1 MRDVRD
7 ERRQAPAPAPAP
19 APPPPAAIPRAVSD
33 ASSVASGG
41 GAPESPS
48 IRHAKHPDE
57 KKEKEDPGTGVG
69 SSSSKDADADAAK
82 AAAKAAKEARKAAH
96 LAARGEGGEA
106 PPKKPALTRAERRA
120 QQEAQKA
127 AKEERRRA
135 ERGGPDLAKKGGHQ
149 GGGGRRDGDAASESS
164 KAGGA
169 ARDSGSGLGDSKLA
183 GDGSA
188 AADGGIAAKG
198 GSLSSAANDPDDPH
212 AGGPSARQA
221 QRAERARL
229 AASAKRGARPGGGAR
244 FADRF
249 SHLRSRRRLVD
260 LGDFSPHEPAAE
272 RANNSGSAFDPDASA
287 SNPASRSHA
296 AGQTLSVTDP
306 HPAVTALA
314 RRYADGTVSGGSA
327 RAAALLATLKE
338 VISDFDPPAGAKY
351 AHALTAR
358 VNAVVHVVNTAR
370 PMAASMGAAVKSL
383 KTFLARASEDAE
395 FEGDAGSA
403 MGSSG
408 AGATMSSSP
417 RAKTLKHLEYFEQ
430 EKIVRAGDA
439 IADYGAAEIAD
450 GDVVLTHGASRNAL
464 RVLTRAKTAL
474 GRDFLVAVVGGR
486 PRVGESLR
494 TLKAL
499 LRAGIDCAYCDFT
512 GAAHALA
519 PRREGGLGAT
529 KVLVGA
535 ACVTANGAI
544 ASRLGTATLA
554 ALAKERGVP
563 VYVVAETCKFQD
575 RIQLDAASANELGDP
590 RDLTRVSDLT
600 KGGLGELSE
609 PMRGAAAGGPAGDDA
624 AGEGSGSGGRLAAL
638 NLEYDLSPAGFVRA
652 IVCESGLVTPADVPS
667 FLR

>member
-1 MRDVRD
+1 M
-7 ERRQAPAPAPAP
+7 
-19 APPPPAAIPRAVSD
+19 
-33 ASSVASGG
+33 
-41 GAPESPS
+41 
-48 IRHAKHPDE
+48 
-57 KKEKEDPGTGVG
+57 
-69 SSSSKDADADAAK
+69 
-82 AAAKAAKEARKAAH
+82 
-96 LAARGEGGEA
+96 
-106 PPKKPALTRAERRA
+106 
-120 QQEAQKA
+120 
-127 AKEERRRA
+127 
-135 ERGGPDLAKKGGHQ
+135 
-149 GGGGRRDGDAASESS
+149 
-164 KAGGA
+164 
-169 ARDSGSGLGDSKLA
+169 
-183 GDGSA
+183 
-188 AADGGIAAKG
+188 
-198 GSLSSAANDPDDPH
+198 
-212 AGGPSARQA
+212 
-221 QRAERARL
+221 
-229 AASAKRGARPGGGAR
+229 
-244 FADRF
+244 
-249 SHLRSRRRLVD
+249 D

-287 SNPASRSHA
+287 SNPAARSHA

-403 MGSSG
+403 TGSSGSSG
-408 AGATMSSSP
+408 AAMSSP

-474 GRDFLVAVVGGR
+474 GRDFRVAVVGGR
-486 PRVGESLR
+486 PRVGESLK

-535 ACVTANGAI
+535 ACVTANGATV
-544 ASRLGTATLA
+544 SRLGTATLA

-590 RDLTRVSDLT
+590 RDLTRVSDLS

-609 PMRGAAAGGPAGDDA
+609 PMRGAAAGGPAGGDDA
-624 AGEGSGSGGRLAAL
+624 GEGSGGRLAAL

>member
-1 MRDVRD
+1 M
-7 ERRQAPAPAPAP
+7 
-19 APPPPAAIPRAVSD
+19 
-33 ASSVASGG
+33 
-41 GAPESPS
+41 
-48 IRHAKHPDE
+48 
-57 KKEKEDPGTGVG
+57 
-69 SSSSKDADADAAK
+69 
-82 AAAKAAKEARKAAH
+82 
-96 LAARGEGGEA
+96 
-106 PPKKPALTRAERRA
+106 
-120 QQEAQKA
+120 
-127 AKEERRRA
+127 
-135 ERGGPDLAKKGGHQ
+135 
-149 GGGGRRDGDAASESS
+149 
-164 KAGGA
+164 
-169 ARDSGSGLGDSKLA
+169 
-183 GDGSA
+183 
-188 AADGGIAAKG
+188 
-198 GSLSSAANDPDDPH
+198 
-212 AGGPSARQA
+212 
-221 QRAERARL
+221 
-229 AASAKRGARPGGGAR
+229 
-244 FADRF
+244 
-249 SHLRSRRRLVD
+249 D

-408 AGATMSSSP
+408 SGATMSSSP

-464 RVLTRAKTAL
+464 RVLTRAAAL
-474 GRDFLVAVVGGR
+474 GAIRSLPSSGAQ
-486 PRVGESLR
+486 RVGESLK

-512 GAAHALA
+512 GRRALA

-535 ACVTANGAI
+535 ACVTANGATV
-544 ASRLGTATLA
+544 SRLGTATLA

-590 RDLTRVSDLT
+590 RDLTRVSDLS

-624 AGEGSGSGGRLAAL
+624 GEGSGGRLAAL